1 MSLIFE
7 ISKLLVS
14 LHEISKGGK
23 QTKVEFLKSKYQSRK
38 YSDEIT
44 DFNTVLNFSDEL
56 DLIKIENEDI
66 FFMKNGKKLLE
77 KILKRNSGREQII
90 LNLNLIEK
98 NLLRKIFFESKK
110 ITQEFLEIINLFW
123 VDETQKKP
131 ALIYIL
137 KKEDEFNKIL
147 IKFLQEIKIFERQN
161 KKIICVDGLI
171 EISKIKNKVS
181 TVSEEEFLEHLEE
194 NKRIGKLGEKH
205 AIKEEEERLK
215 NDEKRVDLSLDIKQV
230 SLTNVYIGYDLKS
243 YNNSNSS
250 LTKHDRMIEVKA
262 TKNSIPRFYWSTN
275 EVNKAEELGEKYWIY
290 LWLNVESEERELL
303 KIPNPYKKFFEI
315 NKKKPQCTGYFLD
328 ENLIEVENKI

>member
-56 DLIKIENEDI
+56 DLIKIENEHI

-98 NLLRKIFFESKK
+98 NFLRKIFFESKK

-181 TVSEEEFLEHLEE
+181 TVSEEEFFEHLEE
-194 NKRIGKLGEKH
+194 NKRIGKLGEKY
-205 AIKEEEERLK
+205 AIEKEEERLK

-243 YNNSNSS
+243 YNNSDSS

-262 TKNSIPRFYWSTN
+262 TKNSNPRFYWSTN
-275 EVNKAEELGEKYWIY
+275 EVNKAEKLGEKYWIY

-303 KIPNPYKKFFEI
+303 KIPNPYKKFFKI
-315 NKKKPQCTGYFLD
+315 NTTKPPCTGYFLD
-328 ENLIEVENKI
+328 ENLIEAENKK